1 MRGGRSL
8 LILLVLAVGLGAYAY
23 FVESKR
29 DPAAT
34 EKKERLFTI
43 EAGAIDEVEV
53 KVPTGT
59 TTTLKKTGDAWTIA
73 APVSAPA
80 DSTTVSGITSA
91 LAAIDID
98 RVVDDNPASMA
109 QFGLEVPVATISF
122 KAGGQ
127 THRLDIGNKT
137 PTGSGLYARA
147 DDQKR
152 LLLIPAFHEETFK
165 RSTFDLRDKRVLAF
179 ERDRVD
185 SLSLAGRGAVAIDLT
200 QKDGDWRMTTPIA
213 ARADFSPVDGLVGRV
228 AQAQM
233 TSVVSE
239 GSPLTPAELKTYGL
253 DAPQVVVTVGV
264 VSTRATLALGGKKD
278 DGAIYARDL
287 SRPLVFTVESSL
299 LTDLTKK
306 PEDLRVKTVFEFQSF
321 TAVGLDLVHGA
332 TAVSYG
338 KSKPAGNDPAASE
351 VWAQTK
357 PAAKDVNQTAMT
369 DLLNTVSSLRIER
382 FVERA
387 PASGDDLV
395 VTARAGDA
403 AAPVEEKVT
412 LRKAGGTAYAI
423 LANEPGAGVIPTA
436 DFDKAVSQL
445 QVLTSAK

>member
-53 KVPTGT
+53 KVPTAT

-200 QKDGDWRMTTPIA
+200 QKDGD
-213 ARADFSPVDGLVGRV
+213 
-228 AQAQM
+228 
-233 TSVVSE
+233 
-239 GSPLTPAELKTYGL
+239 
-253 DAPQVVVTVGV
+253 
-264 VSTRATLALGGKKD
+264 
-278 DGAIYARDL
+278 
-287 SRPLVFTVESSL
+287 
-299 LTDLTKK
+299 
-306 PEDLRVKTVFEFQSF
+306 
-321 TAVGLDLVHGA
+321 
-332 TAVSYG
+332 
-338 KSKPAGNDPAASE
+338 
-351 VWAQTK
+351 
-357 PAAKDVNQTAMT
+357 
-369 DLLNTVSSLRIER
+369 
-382 FVERA
+382 
-387 PASGDDLV
+387 
-395 VTARAGDA
+395 
-403 AAPVEEKVT
+403 
-412 LRKAGGTAYAI
+412 
-423 LANEPGAGVIPTA
+423 
-436 DFDKAVSQL
+436 
-445 QVLTSAK
+445 